1 MALIIARPPENRD
14 ELWMYVKAM
23 WGFEIPRHNVCPDHS
38 APFDAFAEAFF
49 GEAPISLWKA
59 SRGFGGKSTLM
70 GVLSLTEAVALGAQ
84 VTVLGG
90 SASQSQRVHEV
101 THEMWYSDRA
111 PKNLLKDDPT
121 QFKTKL
127 KGGAWITALM
137 ASQKSV
143 RGPHPQRLRLDE
155 VDEMEMEIFE
165 AAQGQPMDAR
175 GLLAQT
181 VISST
186 HQYPNG
192 CHKQGTL
199 ILTHRGEVPIE
210 KVKEGDYVPTRSGW
224 RQVLDTVFNGYQT
237 VGTIELSNGRTLS
250 STLDHPIAV
259 GDRWVEFGDLT
270 VGQEVDGIS
279 PDLVVGQIKVG
290 PWDHASPGPP
300 TPGLLSGSDPLAG
313 LAQTAARLVGAGV
326 GPGVFVPVGA
336 VGLADVGGSG
346 PDSSDDVLPLG
357 DSLQMGGVDAGSVT
371 AEVVE
376 FKPLR
381 DRANEAD
388 VSPPVRS
395 AVEVLPVNPPVALSL
410 GSLPLP
416 ALPDYLGSA
425 QEPVSVISVHAGTVV
440 PTYDI
445 HVDGQHEYVAEG
457 VVVHN
462 TMTKLLKRANQ
473 KGWPV
478 HHWCWRESVGTEEH
492 PGWLSMEAITRK
504 KHEVSETMWNTEYD
518 LQEPSHAGRAINT
531 EAVEFMFDPELGVYE
546 GDLDER
552 LIFELPVD
560 EGTYVTGVDWAKELD
575 WTIMSTWRTDVNPWR
590 RVAFL
595 RTGRKPWPQMV
606 GDLQTRLDMFG
617 GLLVHD
623 ATGLGDVLDDLIIY
637 DRNKTTDFVLR
648 GRQREAAFNE
658 FVSGVEQRAMTG
670 PRVKFAFEELKYAT
684 ANDLYGSGH
693 PPDSFVADA
702 LAWSRR
708 NAYIPLVSPAAI
720 LKS

>member
-1 MALIIARPPENRD
+1 MIVARPPKTKE
-14 ELWMYVKAM
+14 ELWWYVKAM
-23 WGFEIPRHNVCPDHS
+23 WGFEIPRHSVCEDHS

-49 GEAPISLWKA
+49 AEAPISLWKA

-111 PKNLLKDDPT
+111 PKQLLKDDPT

-192 CHKQGTL
+192 
-199 ILTHRGEVPIE
+199 
-210 KVKEGDYVPTRSGW
+210 
-224 RQVLDTVFNGYQT
+224 
-237 VGTIELSNGRTLS
+237 
-250 STLDHPIAV
+250 
-259 GDRWVEFGDLT
+259 
-270 VGQEVDGIS
+270 
-279 PDLVVGQIKVG
+279 
-290 PWDHASPGPP
+290 
-300 TPGLLSGSDPLAG
+300 
-313 LAQTAARLVGAGV
+313 
-326 GPGVFVPVGA
+326 
-336 VGLADVGGSG
+336 
-346 PDSSDDVLPLG
+346 
-357 DSLQMGGVDAGSVT
+357 
-371 AEVVE
+371 
-376 FKPLR
+376 
-381 DRANEAD
+381 
-388 VSPPVRS
+388 
-395 AVEVLPVNPPVALSL
+395 
-410 GSLPLP
+410 
-416 ALPDYLGSA
+416 
-425 QEPVSVISVHAGTVV
+425 
-440 PTYDI
+440 
-445 HVDGQHEYVAEG
+445 
-457 VVVHN
+457 
-462 TMTKLLKRANQ
+462 TMTQLLKRANQ

-492 PGWLSMEAITRK
+492 PGWLSMEAIKRK
-504 KHEVSETMWNTEYD
+504 KQEVSETMWNTEYD

-531 EAVEFMFDPELGVYE
+531 EAVEAMFDPELGVYE

-552 LIFELPVD
+552 LIFELPVP

-623 ATGLGDVLDDLIIY
+623 ATGLGDVLDDLIVY

-670 PRVKFAFEELKYAT
+670 PRIKFAFEELKYAT

-693 PPDSFVADA
+693 PPDSFIADA